1 MEGTTTLIPEDAAA
15 DTAPTISS
23 QRSLDGGEEQP

>member
-1 MEGTTTLIPEDAAA
+1 MVLIPEDAAA
-15 DTAPTISS
+15 DTTPTISS